1 MSVAVHNHYKRIL
14 HEAAAESEDAPHA
27 GVEIEK
33 TNIML
38 IGSTGTGKTLLART
52 LAGVLDVPFRHC
64 RRHHPDRGRLCG

>member
-1 MSVAVHNHYKRIL
+1 MHNHYKRIL
-14 HEAAAESEDAPHA
+14 HEAAADRGCPHA

-52 LAGVLDVPFRHC
+52 LAGVLDVLRHC
-64 RRHHPDRGRLCG
+64 RCHHAD